1 MLEMK
6 DRQGHL
12 RGSGRRKTAEGSA
25 GVSFRKKVLS
35 NTLKKTNISDVHG
48 RGHRCGDQ

>member
-12 RGSGRRKTAEGSA
+12 RGSGRRETAEGTA
-25 GVSFRKKVLS
+25 GVSFRIKVLS
-35 NTLKKTNISDVHG
+35 KTLEKANISDVHG